1 MERLSLDFN
10 SFKLN
15 KTLELSLV
23 WRRIKMVNYKE
34 MTCIVCPLGCRLK
47 VELVDGDYKVSGN
60 SCLRGQ
66 TFAIN
71 EIKNP
76 LRTISSTVRT
86 IYPDVP
92 VLPVRVS
99 ADIPMKKIFPVMQ
112 EINKVLVKQPFKR
125 GMLLL
130 KMF

>member
-1 MERLSLDFN
+1 MA
-10 SFKLN
+10 
-15 KTLELSLV
+15 
-23 WRRIKMVNYKE
+23 NYKE

-125 GMLLL
+125 GDVIIKDVLGLGVDVICTSDIL
-130 KMF
+130 SRKGGKK